1 MRFRNFALLLLAF
14 GCGSLLAK
22 PAIAGC
28 MRCTPPL
35 EGVELLATMETAGRE
50 LVRYEANYRR
60 KLGAEALQRRADQ
73 LADLTGRRMEG
84 WEAGP
89 RGEDRLTLRDPKDP
103 SASLELD
110 SRSGNFFW
118 NAGLARY
125 RKEEETT
132 GLPKD
137 GEARDLVFRQLAK
150 IKLVPNR
157 DEIGSMHEGGLNMAV
172 AQPDGS
178 TKIYRKLVSLRIGRR
193 LAGLPVMGESRI
205 VAHLGEDGRLAGLVY
220 QWPDVGRPQP
230 LAPEEL
236 RSAAELQADAEATLT
251 DGAVGAERIVVVR
264 AELVMYDDDRG
275 VFEPTYHVEARLH
288 YSRPTAAGGD
298 QKDARYD
305 VPFDFFVP
313 VAKRPLAFLP
323 SMEVAPVAPTDG
335 RRAKP
340 VVREDE

>member
-1 MRFRNFALLLLAF
+1 
-14 GCGSLLAK
+14 
-22 PAIAGC
+22 
-28 MRCTPPL
+28 
-35 EGVELLATMETAGRE
+35 
-50 LVRYEANYRR
+50 
-60 KLGAEALQRRADQ
+60 
-73 LADLTGRRMEG
+73 
-84 WEAGP
+84 
-89 RGEDRLTLRDPKDP
+89 
-103 SASLELD
+103 
-110 SRSGNFFW
+110 
-118 NAGLARY
+118 
-125 RKEEETT
+125 
-132 GLPKD
+132 
-137 GEARDLVFRQLAK
+137 VFRQLAR

-157 DEIGSMHEGGLNMAV
+157 DELGSMHEGGLNMAV

-288 YSRPTAAGGD
+288 YSRPAAAGGD

-323 SMEVAPVAPTDG
+323 SWRWLRGAH
-335 RRAKP
+335 RRQRASQLCAKTSRRLALP
-340 VVREDE
+340 ISSLGSALAGCGPADPSLSPPIVGKPLYDSQTGLRAS